1 MLTMDIFYLAVSV
14 LLIAS
19 LLTVKASPRLLPVLF
34 IVFLAG
40 GMAAGFE
47 GPGGIYFYSP
57 YFAKSI
63 AFFMLIAG
71 VFYAGVSL
79 QKDSYRQIATGGIL
93 LGIIGYAASVAVI
106 TLLAQFMLNLEL
118 KRALVLGAVIAV
130 TDPIG
135 SNAMRLK
142 QSKTDTLTSL
152 EAGIS
157 VALAVFATLG
167 FVDYATLVNR
177 TIVDLGAFFLV
188 QSGLG
193 IVIGFVLGIGF
204 VSVVNRINFRQPGLY
219 IVFFLVY
226 IMLAFALSSV
236 LGGNGIL
243 AVLITGIFASMSS
256 FVHRRSAIAFFE
268 GLNWIGSLTAFILLG
283 LIVVPSQLLDGIGAG
298 IGFAVAALLVSI
310 TIAFVILLFSPLS
323 PKQRIVAALSRSKGS
338 ANILLSTLFMIPS
351 FSRPEQLL
359 NIVFTVILFFI
370 IYQAFVLPLLVSFF
384 SEEKVDKDQGRL
396 VLSSLT
402 MPVGGK
408 KVAELSIPGAAR
420 IAMIG
425 RGDTTLIPD
434 GNTELREGD
443 SLQFVC
449 SEEDIK
455 PLTEYFD
462 SFKQD

>member
-19 LLTVKASPRLLPVLF
+19 LLIVKASPRFLPLLFLL
-34 IVFLAG
+34 FLAG
-40 GMAAGFE
+40 GIAAGFE

-63 AFFMLIAG
+63 AFFMLIVG

-79 QKDSYRQIATGGIL
+79 RKDTYRQVAAGGIL
-93 LGIIGYAASVAVI
+93 LGIAGYAASVAVI
-106 TLLAQFMLNLEL
+106 TFLAQFLLDFEL

-130 TDPIG
+130 TDPLG
-135 SNAMRLK
+135 SNAMRLR
-142 QSKTDTLTSL
+142 QFKTDTLLSL
-152 EAGIS
+152 EAGIT

-177 TIVDLGAFFLV
+177 TMVDLGAFFLV

-193 IVIGFVLGIGF
+193 LVIGFVLGIGF
-204 VSVVNRINFRQPGLY
+204 VSLVNKINFRQSGLY

-256 FVHRRSAIAFFE
+256 FVHRRSALSFFE

-283 LIVVPSQLLDGIGAG
+283 IIVVPSQLMTGIASVL
-298 IGFAVAALLVSI
+298 GFSVGVLLASVVIAYLFLLFSSLTPKQRLVAAL
-310 TIAFVILLFSPLS
+310 T
-323 PKQRIVAALSRSKGS
+323 RSKGS
-338 ANILLSTLFMIPS
+338 ANILLSTFFMIPS

-359 NIVFTVILFFI
+359 NIVIIVILFFI
-370 IYQAFVLPLLVSFF
+370 LYQAFVLPVLVSFI
-384 SEEKVDKDQGRL
+384 SDEKDEADQ
-396 VLSSLT
+396 VKSIVTNLT

-420 IAMIG
+420 IATIG
-425 RGDTTLIPD
+425 RGETTLIPD
-434 GNTELREGD
+434 GNTELHEGD
-443 SLQFVC
+443 ALQIVC
-449 SEEDIK
+449 AEAEVT
-455 PLTEYFD
+455 PLKEYFE
-462 SFKQD
+462 SFKQE